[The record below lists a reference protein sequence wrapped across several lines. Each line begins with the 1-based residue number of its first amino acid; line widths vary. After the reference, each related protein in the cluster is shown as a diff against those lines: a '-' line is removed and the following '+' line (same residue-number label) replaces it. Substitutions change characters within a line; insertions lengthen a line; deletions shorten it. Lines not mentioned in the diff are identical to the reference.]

1 MSNSS
6 DTNIKDIKVKLK
18 ETQKHI
24 PKKTNGNLYVSK
36 LEIIYFENKYP
47 KWVEVK
53 AKLTSK
59 YLTFLVSPCLSDSLC
74 IHRKKN
80 KTYGIIPKKE

>member
-47 KWVEVK
+47 K
-53 AKLTSK
+53 
-59 YLTFLVSPCLSDSLC
+59 
-74 IHRKKN
+74 
-80 KTYGIIPKKE
+80 